1 MPSTGT
7 LEWSRKA
14 ALSLADN
21 SAGEDSS
28 FSLAANAELPPVE
41 WRARAVGGVA
51 PSSKRGAM
59 KPAVPGD
66 QRRRG
71 GLVFLL
77 GG

>member
-21 SAGEDSS
+21 GAGEDSS
-28 FSLAANAELPPVE
+28 SSLAALPPVE

-51 PSSKRGAM
+51 PSSKRGAVR
-59 KPAVPGD
+59 PAVPGD